1 MPITADSIAEQ
12 VPGLLRYAL
21 ALTRDGDAASELVQ
35 DTVVRALERADQF
48 RGESGPATWLHRIM
62 YRRFLDDQRRRR
74 PLPVED
80 AEQLAA
86 ANERDWADDAY
97 SVAADV
103 VVERAEDR
111 DALRDALIRVPANY
125 RAAVLLHDVEG
136 LTVPEVADIQ
146 EVSLAAAKQRV
157 RRGRQMLVSAL
168 ATGVER
174 RADLAG
180 VPLNCWTARS
190 RIGDY
195 LDDELD
201 SQERAL
207 LEQHLAGCPTC
218 PALYASMVG
227 VTGALAAMRRD
238 PESVI
243 PERLA
248 SRVRSVLAH
257 RE

>member
-1 MPITADSIAEQ
+1 M
-12 VPGLLRYAL
+12 RYAL
-21 ALTRDGDAASELVQ
+21 ALTRDPDAASELVQ
-35 DTVVRALERADQF
+35 DTVVRSLERADQF

-80 AEQLAA
+80 AEERAA
-86 ANERDWADDAY
+86 ANDRDWADDAY
-97 SVAADV
+97 SVSAEV

-136 LTVPEVADIQ
+136 LTVPEVAEIQ
-146 EVSLAAAKQRV
+146 EVSLAAAKQRL

-201 SQERAL
+201 APERAL
-207 LEQHLAGCPTC
+207 LEKHLAGCPTC

-243 PERLA
+243 PEQLA
-248 SRVRSVLAH
+248 NRVRSVLAQ

>member
-12 VPGLLRYAL
+12 VPGLMRYAL
-21 ALTRDGDAASELVQ
+21 ALTRDSDAATELVQ
-35 DTVVRALERADQF
+35 DTVVRGLERADQF
-48 RGESGPATWLHRIM
+48 RGDSGPATWLHRIM

-74 PLPVED
+74 PLPVDD
-80 AEQLAA
+80 AEELAA

-97 SVAADV
+97 SVSADV

-136 LTVPEVADIQ
+136 LTVPEVAEIQ
-146 EVSLAAAKQRV
+146 EVSLAAAKQRL

-168 ATGVER
+168 ASGVER

-180 VPLNCWTARS
+180 VPLNCWTVRS

-201 SQERAL
+201 SRERAL
-207 LEQHLAGCPTC
+207 LEKHLAGCPTC

-243 PERLA
+243 PEQLA
-248 SRVRSVLAH
+248 NRVRSVLAH